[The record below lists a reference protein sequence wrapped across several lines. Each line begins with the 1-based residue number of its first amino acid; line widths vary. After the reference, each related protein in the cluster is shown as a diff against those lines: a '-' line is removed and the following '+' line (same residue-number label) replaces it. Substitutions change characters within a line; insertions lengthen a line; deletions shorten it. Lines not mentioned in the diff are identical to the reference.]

1 MAGAPRI
8 ARAETAVAGAAG
20 AASPQIEQRAAP
32 VYGARLRHWDAETI
46 MTAPSPAFD
55 ALIRE
60 TAALVEAALDAF
72 LPRRAG
78 PLGRVV
84 DAMRHGALD
93 GGKRLRPFLV
103 IAAADMF
110 DCPRPRAVRAG
121 CAVEMI
127 HCYSLIHDD
136 LPAMD
141 DSDLRR
147 GRPSVHK
154 AFDDATAILAG
165 DALLT
170 QAFEILAG
178 KETHPNAEV
187 RCALALELA
196 RASGRAGMVGG
207 QMIDIYAEQKAF
219 DLAGI
224 EELQRLKTGALIR
237 FSAIGGGIVGE
248 ASEKDVAALA
258 AYAEDLGL
266 AFQIVDDLLDAFGE
280 TQALGKPVGQD
291 ADMDKATFVK
301 LLGAEGAR
309 DKAKSLVSS
318 AKAHLARFG
327 ERAEP
332 LKGAADFVFGR
343 KN

>member
-1 MAGAPRI
+1 
-8 ARAETAVAGAAG
+8 
-20 AASPQIEQRAAP
+20 
-32 VYGARLRHWDAETI
+32 
-46 MTAPSPAFD
+46 MTAFD
-55 ALIRE
+55 SAIRE
-60 TAALVEAALDAF
+60 TASLVEAELDRM
-72 LPRRAG
+72 LPRRPG
-78 PLGRVV
+78 PLGRVI

-103 IAAADMF
+103 IASADMF
-110 DCPRPRAVRAG
+110 SAPRERSLRVG

-170 QAFEILAG
+170 QAFEILA
-178 KETHPNAEV
+178 EPATHPDGAV
-187 RCALALELA
+187 RSRLALELA
-196 RASGRAGMVGG
+196 KASGRDGMVGG
-207 QMIDIYAEQKAF
+207 QMIDIYAEQKTF

-224 EELQRLKTGALIR
+224 EELQRLKTGAIIR
-237 FSAIGGGIVGE
+237 FSAMAGGIVAGATDPEVE
-248 ASEKDVAALA
+248 ALCL
-258 AYAEDLGL
+258 YAEDLGL
-266 AFQIVDDLLDAFGE
+266 AFQIVDDLLDAFGDAE
-280 TQALGKPVGQD
+280 ALGKPVGQD

-301 LLGAEGAR
+301 LLGAESARDQARSLVARAKSHLERFGAR
-309 DKAKSLVSS
+309 
-318 AKAHLARFG
+318 
-327 ERAEP
+327 AEA
-332 LKGAADFVFGR
+332 LRGAADFVLVR

>member
-1 MAGAPRI
+1 M
-8 ARAETAVAGAAG
+8 
-20 AASPQIEQRAAP
+20 
-32 VYGARLRHWDAETI
+32 
-46 MTAPSPAFD
+46 PAFD
-55 ALIRE
+55 QKIKE
-60 TAALVEAALDAF
+60 TAALIEAALDRH
-72 LPRRAG
+72 LPRRGG

-84 DAMRHGALD
+84 DAMRHAALD

-110 DCPRPRAVRAG
+110 GCPRERSVRTG

-154 AFDDATAILAG
+154 AFDEATAILAG

-170 QAFEILAG
+170 QAFELLA
-178 KETHPNAEV
+178 EPATHPDAET
-187 RCALALELA
+187 RCRLALELA
-196 RASGRAGMVGG
+196 RASGREGMVGG

-219 DLAGI
+219 DLEGI
-224 EELQRLKTGALIR
+224 EELQRLKTGAIIR
-237 FSAIGGGIVGE
+237 FSAIGGGIVGGADAYE
-248 ASEKDVAALA
+248 VDALRL
-258 AYAEDLGL
+258 YAEDLGL
-266 AFQIVDDLLDAFGE
+266 AFQIVDDLLDAFGDAE
-280 TQALGKPVGQD
+280 ALGKPVGQD
-291 ADMDKATFVK
+291 ADMEKATFVK

-309 DKAKSLVSS
+309 SKAKSLV
-318 AKAHLARFG
+318 
-327 ERAEP
+327 ERAKSRLDP
-332 LKGAADFVFGR
+332 FAARADALKGAADFVFAR

>member
-1 MAGAPRI
+1 MS
-8 ARAETAVAGAAG
+8 E
-20 AASPQIEQRAAP
+20 
-32 VYGARLRHWDAETI
+32 
-46 MTAPSPAFD
+46 FD
-55 ALIRE
+55 ARIKE
-60 TAALVEAALDAF
+60 TAALVEAALDGF

-93 GGKRLRPFLV
+93 GGKRLRPFLA

-110 DCPRPRAVRAG
+110 DCPRARSIRAG

-170 QAFEILAG
+170 QAFEILAEP
-178 KETHPNAEV
+178 ETHPDANI
-187 RCALALELA
+187 RCRLALELA
-196 RASGRAGMVGG
+196 RASGKVGMVGG
-207 QMIDIYAEQKAF
+207 QMIDIYAEQKTF

-224 EELQRLKTGALIR
+224 EELQRLKTGAIIR
-237 FSAIGGGIVGE
+237 FSAMGGGIVGG
-248 ASEKDVAALA
+248 ASETEIAALT

-266 AFQIVDDLLDAFGE
+266 AFQIVDDLLDAFGDAE
-280 TQALGKPVGQD
+280 SLGKPVGQD

-309 DKAKSLVSS
+309 AKAKELVASC
-318 AKAHLARFG
+318 KAHLQPFGAR
-327 ERAEP
+327 ADA
-332 LKGAADFVFGR
+332 LKGAADFVFMR
-343 KN
+343 KS

>member
-1 MAGAPRI
+1 
-8 ARAETAVAGAAG
+8 
-20 AASPQIEQRAAP
+20 
-32 VYGARLRHWDAETI
+32 
-46 MTAPSPAFD
+46 MTDFD
-55 ALIRE
+55 ARIRE
-60 TAALVEAALDAF
+60 TAALVEDALDHL
-72 LPRRAG
+72 LPQRKG

-103 IAAADMF
+103 IAAADIF
-110 DCPRPRAVRAG
+110 DCPRAFSVRAG

-154 AFDDATAILAG
+154 AYDDATAILAG

-178 KETHPNAEV
+178 PETHGDAAI
-187 RCALALELA
+187 RCRLALELA
-196 RASGRAGMVGG
+196 KASGREGMVGG
-207 QMIDIYAEQKAF
+207 QMIDIYAEQKDF
-219 DLAGI
+219 TLPEI

-237 FSAIGGGIVGE
+237 FSAMAGGIIGGAADE
-248 ASEKDVAALA
+248 DVDALKA
-258 AYAEDLGL
+258 FAEDLGL
-266 AFQIVDDLLDAFGE
+266 AFQIVDDLLDLFSDAE
-280 TQALGKPVGQD
+280 ALGKPVGQD
-291 ADMDKATFVK
+291 TDMDKATFVK

-309 DKAKSLVSS
+309 DQAKALVNS
-318 AKAHLARFG
+318 AKGHLDRFG
-327 ERAEP
+327 PVADP
-332 LKGAADFVFGR
+332 LRGAADFVFQR
-343 KN
+343 KS

>member
-1 MAGAPRI
+1 
-8 ARAETAVAGAAG
+8 
-20 AASPQIEQRAAP
+20 
-32 VYGARLRHWDAETI
+32 
-46 MTAPSPAFD
+46 MTAFD
-55 ALIRE
+55 SKIRE
-60 TAALVEAALDAF
+60 TAQLVETALDGF
-72 LPRRAG
+72 LPRSEG

-93 GGKRLRPFLV
+93 GGKRLRPFLL

-110 DCPRPRAVRAG
+110 DAPRSRSVRAG

-154 AFDDATAILAG
+154 AFDEATAILAG

-170 QAFEILAG
+170 QAFEILAE

-187 RCALALELA
+187 RCALALELT
-196 RASGRAGMVGG
+196 RAAGKIGMVGG
-207 QMIDIYAEQKAF
+207 QMIDIYAEQKNF

-237 FSAIGGGIVGE
+237 FSAIGGGIIGE
-248 ASEKDVAALA
+248 ASDADVAALA
-258 AYAEDLGL
+258 AYSEDLGL
-266 AFQIVDDLLDAFGE
+266 AFQIVDDILDATADAE
-280 TQALGKPVGQD
+280 TLGKPAGQD
-291 ADMDKATFVK
+291 AEMDKATFIK
-301 LLGAEGAR
+301 LLGMDGA
-309 DKAKSLVSS
+309 KAKAADLV
-318 AKAHLARFG
+318 ARCKAHLDRFG
-327 ERAEP
+327 ARAEA
-332 LKGAADFVFGR
+332 LAGAADFVFLR
-343 KN
+343 KS

>member
-1 MAGAPRI
+1 
-8 ARAETAVAGAAG
+8 VN
-20 AASPQIEQRAAP
+20 
-32 VYGARLRHWDAETI
+32 LRD
-46 MTAPSPAFD
+46 FD
-55 ALIRE
+55 TVIRE
-60 TAALVEAALDAF
+60 TARLVEAALDA
-72 LPRRAG
+72 LLTRRPG

-103 IAAADMF
+103 VAAADMF
-110 DCPRPRAVRAG
+110 DAPRARSIRVG

-141 DSDLRR
+141 NSDLRR

-154 AFDDATAILAG
+154 AFDEATAILAG

-170 QAFEILAG
+170 QAFEILA
-178 KETHPNAEV
+178 EPATHPDAET
-187 RCALALELA
+187 RCRLALELA

-207 QMIDIYAEQKAF
+207 QMIDIYAEHKAF

-224 EELQRLKTGALIR
+224 EELQRLKTGAIIR
-237 FSAIGGGIVGE
+237 FSPTAGGILAG
-248 ASEKDVAALA
+248 ASAADVDALGL
-258 AYAEDLGL
+258 YAEDLGL

-280 TQALGKPVGQD
+280 AEALGKPVGQD
-291 ADMDKATFVK
+291 ADKDKATFVK

-309 DKAKSLVSS
+309 RKAGDLVERAKSRLE
-318 AKAHLARFG
+318 RFG
-327 ERAEP
+327 ARAAP
-332 LKGAADFVFGR
+332 LKGAAEFVFAR
-343 KN
+343 KS

>member
-1 MAGAPRI
+1 M
-8 ARAETAVAGAAG
+8 
-20 AASPQIEQRAAP
+20 S
-32 VYGARLRHWDAETI
+32 
-46 MTAPSPAFD
+46 AFD
-55 ALIRE
+55 LKIKE
-60 TAALVEAALDAF
+60 TAALVEAALDRH

-110 DCPRPRAVRAG
+110 ACPRERSIRTG

-154 AFDDATAILAG
+154 AFDEATAILAG

-170 QAFEILAG
+170 QAFELLS
-178 KETHPNAEV
+178 EPSTHPDAEI
-187 RCALALELA
+187 RCRLALELA
-196 RASGRAGMVGG
+196 RASGREGMVGG
-207 QMIDIYAEQKAF
+207 QMIDIYAEQKSF
-219 DLAGI
+219 DLDGI
-224 EELQRLKTGALIR
+224 EELQRLKTGAIIR
-237 FSAIGGGIVGE
+237 FSAIGGGIVGGAD
-248 ASEKDVAALA
+248 ASEVDALRL
-258 AYAEDLGL
+258 YAEDLGL
-266 AFQIVDDLLDAFGE
+266 AFQIVDDLLDAFGDA
-280 TQALGKPVGQD
+280 QALGKPVGQD
-291 ADMDKATFVK
+291 VDMDKATFVK

-309 DKAKSLVSS
+309 NKAKSLVERSKS
-318 AKAHLARFG
+318 HLDRFG
-327 ERAEP
+327 GRADA
-332 LKGAADFVFGR
+332 LKGAADFVFAR

>member
-1 MAGAPRI
+1 
-8 ARAETAVAGAAG
+8 
-20 AASPQIEQRAAP
+20 
-32 VYGARLRHWDAETI
+32 
-46 MTAPSPAFD
+46 MTAFESSIKDVA
-55 ALIRE
+55 R
-60 TAALVEAALDAF
+60 LVEAELDRM
-72 LPRRAG
+72 LPRRPG

-103 IAAADMF
+103 VASADMF
-110 DCPRPRAVRAG
+110 DAPRERSLRTG

-127 HCYSLIHDD
+127 HCYSLVHDD

-154 AFDDATAILAG
+154 AYDDATAILAG

-170 QAFEILAG
+170 QAFEILA
-178 KETHPNAEV
+178 EPATHPDGEV
-187 RCALALELA
+187 RSRLALELA

-207 QMIDIYAEQKAF
+207 QMIDIYAEQKTF

-224 EELQRLKTGALIR
+224 EELQRLKTGAIIR
-237 FSAIGGGIVGE
+237 FSAMAGGIVGGANE
-248 ASEKDVAALA
+248 EEVDALRL
-258 AYAEDLGL
+258 YAEDLGL
-266 AFQIVDDLLDAFGE
+266 SFQIVDDLLDAFGDAE
-280 TQALGKPVGQD
+280 ALGKPVGQD

-309 DKAKSLVSS
+309 DKAKALVER
-318 AKAHLARFG
+318 AKSHLARFG
-327 ERAEP
+327 ARAEA
-332 LKGAADFVFGR
+332 LKGAADFVFVR

>member
-1 MAGAPRI
+1 
-8 ARAETAVAGAAG
+8 
-20 AASPQIEQRAAP
+20 
-32 VYGARLRHWDAETI
+32 
-46 MTAPSPAFD
+46 MTAFD
-55 ALIRE
+55 SLIRE
-60 TAALVEAALDAF
+60 TAQLVETALGEF
-72 LPRRAG
+72 LPRSEG

-84 DAMRHGALD
+84 EAMRHGALD
-93 GGKRLRPFLV
+93 GGKRLRPFLL

-110 DCPRPRAVRAG
+110 GVPRVRSVRAG

-154 AFDDATAILAG
+154 AYDEATAILAG

-170 QAFEILAG
+170 QAFEILAE

-196 RASGRAGMVGG
+196 RASGKIGMVGG
-207 QMIDIYAEQKAF
+207 QMIDIYAEQKNF

-237 FSAIGGGIVGE
+237 FSAVGGGVIGE
-248 ASEKDVAALA
+248 ASEAEIAALA

-266 AFQIVDDLLDAFGE
+266 AFQIVDDILDATADAE
-280 TQALGKPVGQD
+280 TLGKPAGQD
-291 ADMDKATFVK
+291 AEMDKATFIK
-301 LLGAEGAR
+301 LLGMDGA
-309 DKAKSLVSS
+309 KAKAAELVERC
-318 AKAHLARFG
+318 KAHLDRFG
-327 ERAEP
+327 ARAEP
-332 LKGAADFVFGR
+332 LAGAADFVFRR

>member
-1 MAGAPRI
+1 MS
-8 ARAETAVAGAAG
+8 E
-20 AASPQIEQRAAP
+20 
-32 VYGARLRHWDAETI
+32 
-46 MTAPSPAFD
+46 FD
-55 ALIRE
+55 ARIKE
-60 TAALVEAALDAF
+60 TAALVESALDAF
-72 LPRRAG
+72 LPRREG

-93 GGKRLRPFLV
+93 GGKRLRPFLA

-110 DCPRPRAVRAG
+110 DCPRARSVRAG

-170 QAFEILAG
+170 QAFEILAER
-178 KETHPNAEV
+178 ETHPDAEI
-187 RCALALELA
+187 RCRLALELA
-196 RASGRAGMVGG
+196 RASGKVGMVGG
-207 QMIDIYAEQKAF
+207 QMIDIYAEQKTF

-224 EELQRLKTGALIR
+224 EELQRLKTGAIIR
-237 FSAIGGGIVGE
+237 FSAMGGGIVGG
-248 ASEKDVAALA
+248 ASEAEIGALT

-266 AFQIVDDLLDAFGE
+266 AFQIVDDLLDAFGDAE
-280 TQALGKPVGQD
+280 SLGKPVGQD

-309 DKAKSLVSS
+309 AKAKELVSS
-318 AKAHLARFG
+318 CKSHLAPFG
-327 ERAEP
+327 GRAEA
-332 LKGAADFVFGR
+332 LKGAADFVFMR
-343 KN
+343 KS